1 MSRTCVVIVSYK
13 GSADTAACL
22 QSLADSDTSTTAVVV
37 DTTPYDPE
45 VELVVARFPNTHL
58 IQADANLGFGGGN
71 NLGIRWALLH
81 TSCEY
86 LFLLNNDALVF
97 PRTIGELE
105 AQMSVR
111 SDAAILTPR
120 IAFRDRPDRLWY
132 GGGDVDWRRASVF
145 TPGFDGPIDAP
156 EALRERWVT
165 FASGCALFV
174 RRSVMISLGGF
185 DSRFFMYEEDVEWCL
200 RAQKHGCKILYVPK
214 TLILH
219 RAQGSSNPAEGEDR
233 ADFWSP
239 KNPRLPF
246 YAFHIIRN
254 RMLNVYTHANARQK
268 FLVAIFFP
276 LYLLR
281 HGIPFLLGGRPDAVW
296 AMFKGIFDS
305 WKHRHPEPAQISSQE
320 I

>member
-1 MSRTCVVIVSYK
+1 MSDTCVILVSYK
-13 GSADTAACL
+13 GSVDTAACL
-22 QSLADSDTSTTAVVV
+22 ESLARSETPVTAVVV
-37 DTTPYDPE
+37 DTTPNDPE
-45 VELVVARFPNTHL
+45 LQLVVSRFPNTHL
-58 IQADANLGFGGGN
+58 ICADANLGFGGGN
-71 NLGIRWALLH
+71 NLGIRWALRH

-97 PRTIGELE
+97 QTNVSELE
-105 AQMSVR
+105 AKMSVR

-120 IAFRDRPDRLWY
+120 IAFRDYPDRLWY

-145 TPGFDGPIDAP
+145 TPGFDGPINAP

-185 DSRFFMYEEDVEWCL
+185 DPRFFMYEEDVEWCL
-200 RAQKHGCKILYVPK
+200 RAQKHGFRILYVPK

-219 RAQGSSNPAEGEDR
+219 RAQGSSNPTEKEDR

-239 KNPRLPF
+239 KNARLPF

-254 RMLNVYTHANARQK
+254 RMLNVYTHASAGQK
-268 FLVAIFFP
+268 LLVAIFFP

-281 HGIPFLLGGRPDAVW
+281 HGIPFLLGRRPDAVW
-296 AMFKGIFDS
+296 AMFRGIVDS
-305 WKHRHPEPAQISSQE
+305 WKHRHPEPAQNLQE
-320 I
+320 F